1 MATAMRGLV
10 NEPKGFEPI
19 TFREARALPHQ
30 VTTTHLQAVRPVTIS
45 LVVTGA
51 TATRAT
57 KTQKSRHR
65 RMIGFEKEEEAVGE
79 NTEEAKCKLVAFTI
93 TSNRCRNLPRKN
105 ILVVVMA
112 KLSSNIRMLSTSLNG
127 RSLCKAAFW
136 RLKSSRQLSLS
147 RAINAHH
154 CMHAYSLLSLTPF
167 RHLLHFIISSA
178 YRHTMTLDFL
188 LFVLLSIIV
197 RFATTDERMNARA
210 QKKQKRKYK
219 KCMINN

>member
-30 VTTTHLQAVRPVTIS
+30 VTTTHRQAVRPVTIS
-45 LVVTGA
+45 SAVTGV

-65 RMIGFEKEEEAVGE
+65 RIIGFEKEEEAEAAAGE

-93 TSNRCRNLPRKN
+93 TSNRFRNLPRKN
-105 ILVVVMA
+105 ILVVVVA

-127 RSLCKAAFW
+127 RSLCKAAF
-136 RLKSSRQLSLS
+136 
-147 RAINAHH
+147 
-154 CMHAYSLLSLTPF
+154 
-167 RHLLHFIISSA
+167 
-178 YRHTMTLDFL
+178 
-188 LFVLLSIIV
+188 
-197 RFATTDERMNARA
+197 
-210 QKKQKRKYK
+210 
-219 KCMINN
+219 